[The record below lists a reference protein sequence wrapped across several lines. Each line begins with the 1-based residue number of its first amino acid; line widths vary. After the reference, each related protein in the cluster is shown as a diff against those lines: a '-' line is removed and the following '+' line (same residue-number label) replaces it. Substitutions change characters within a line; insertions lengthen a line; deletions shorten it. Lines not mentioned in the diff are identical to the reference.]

1 MHDSDIPT
9 ESRGRRPLMS
19 IAEVAELLGV
29 SVRHVRRL
37 VEERRMPFFKWGHLL
52 RFDPDEIESW
62 LQRCHVP
69 TSSRSMICGGARP
82 AEPSCR
88 AGVSRAGTRRR
99 AVDRPT
105 RAVHLPIGHAELM
118 EDPDR
123 GASDPRSALCHVCG
137 STQFKYVDD
146 SHIRCDEC
154 GHGAS
159 VMRLTATASPDPSPA
174 ALSEA
179 KERLRAHDAE
189 VTAAFTGAPFRPY
202 AIDDRWSGLR
212 SFAGHGSSG
221 DRTTRLSLAFSEDPQ
236 DVSLPYAR
244 VETRCRVVD
253 GIDDPAIAA
262 KMGAFTLARVQVE
275 QLWRGTGV
283 LRDDVRASL
292 FSRERAWTDPT
303 AAWERTQLIVDGD
316 AVEFAVLSEGEH
328 WVAQAIIRGMVVGI
342 QSRKWTLET
351 TGLVTESNF
360 EPYEVGAQELR
371 RRRAL

>member
-1 MHDSDIPT
+1 M
-9 ESRGRRPLMS
+9 
-19 IAEVAELLGV
+19 A
-29 SVRHVRRL
+29 
-37 VEERRMPFFKWGHLL
+37 
-52 RFDPDEIESW
+52 
-62 LQRCHVP
+62 
-69 TSSRSMICGGARP
+69 
-82 AEPSCR
+82 
-88 AGVSRAGTRRR
+88 
-99 AVDRPT
+99 
-105 RAVHLPIGHAELM
+105 
-118 EDPDR
+118 DPDR
-123 GASDPRSALCHVCG
+123 GAPDPRSALCHVCG

-221 DRTTRLSLAFSEDPQ
+221 DRTTSLSLAFSEDPH

-244 VETRCRVVD
+244 VETQRRVID
-253 GIDDPAIAA
+253 GVDDPTISA
-262 KMGAFTLARVQVE
+262 KMVAFTLARVQVE
-275 QLWRGTGV
+275 GLWRRTGV
-283 LRDDVRASL
+283 LRDDVRSSVFA
-292 FSRERAWTDPT
+292 RAGTRTDDPT
-303 AAWERTQLIVDGD
+303 AAWERTQLVVDGE
-316 AVEFAVLSEGEH
+316 AVEFAVLGEGEY
-328 WVAQAIIRGMVVGI
+328 WAAQAIISGIVVGI
-342 QSRKWTLET
+342 QARYWTLET

-371 RRRAL
+371 RRRGL